1 MTASL
6 RTAQGSERYDA
17 ESSSAPDT
25 TPAEPQYERV
35 DLDRYVVHDDGPVGY
50 VESVP
55 PVFVCYV
62 GHPYPLAHEVAQVHD
77 FHRAVETVR
86 ATSREISV
94 SPQPPMI
101 QA

>member
-6 RTAQGSERYDA
+6 RTAHGSERYDIETATATVGA
-17 ESSSAPDT
+17 ETESH
-25 TPAEPQYERV
+25 YERV

-50 VESVP
+50 VASVP

-62 GHPYPLAHEVAQVHD
+62 GHPFPLAHEVAQVHD
-77 FHRAVETVR
+77 FHGAVAVV
-86 ATSREISV
+86 REISA
-94 SPQPPMI
+94 SSRPPMI

>member
-6 RTAQGSERYDA
+6 RTAHGSERHDIETA
-17 ESSSAPDT
+17 TAPAAATTESH
-25 TPAEPQYERV
+25 YERV

-77 FHRAVETVR
+77 FHRAVAVV
-86 ATSREISV
+86 REISA
-94 SPQPPMI
+94 SSRPPMI